1 MTDPRKHST
10 PLVDSEKE
18 PDDPPFHITDWMPFR
33 EALYHVAQ
41 VVGSP
46 ARAAEELRLGIAS
59 GVIEAVD
66 LRVFRWGDRAQYNL
80 PGAEQSGVEVGPLPL
95 SPVHKAHW
103 GRVIRK
109 ALANENR
116 LITPGEE
123 NLEDLADEFVRLE
136 TSNGVTLDEEDF
148 KARADFWGRLIRIA
162 RANEHGV
169 LLTPGGQ
176 EIFIIRPVPYLCR
189 ADVERTWPTELP
201 NLQRKSP
208 AKRPKG
214 VGVKLWRVNCIVLDL
229 RRGGHRDL
237 KQPVLLEE
245 VNKVL
250 AIELAS
256 LAKIETTSLAT
267 VKSAIAWLRNEDLID
282 H

>member
-1 MTDPRKHST
+1 M
-10 PLVDSEKE
+10 
-18 PDDPPFHITDWMPFR
+18 
-33 EALYHVAQ
+33 
-41 VVGSP
+41 
-46 ARAAEELRLGIAS
+46 
-59 GVIEAVD
+59 IEAVD
-66 LRVFRWGDRAQYNL
+66 LKSFSLGG
-80 PGAEQSGVEVGPLPL
+80 PGAVQFAARPRLGRRGRAAAVI
-95 SPVHKAHW
+95 PVHKAHW

-136 TSNGVTLDEEDF
+136 TSNGVTLDGEDF

-201 NLQRKSP
+201 SKRPESAAAGGEPRANVNLHRKSP

-214 VGVKLWRVNCIVLDL
+214 VGVKLWRVICIVLDL
-229 RRGGHRDL
+229 RRGGHRDS

-250 AIELAS
+250 AMRLGRFWRKSRQRVWQPSRMRSPGCATKTS
-256 LAKIETTSLAT
+256 STTDRPLSQA
-267 VKSAIAWLRNEDLID
+267 
-282 H
+282 

>member
-1 MTDPRKHST
+1 MT
-10 PLVDSEKE
+10 
-18 PDDPPFHITDWMPFR
+18 
-33 EALYHVAQ
+33 
-41 VVGSP
+41 VG
-46 ARAAEELRLGIAS
+46 
-59 GVIEAVD
+59 
-66 LRVFRWGDRAQYNL
+66 
-80 PGAEQSGVEVGPLPL
+80 
-95 SPVHKAHW
+95 
-103 GRVIRK
+103 
-109 ALANENR
+109 
-116 LITPGEE
+116 ITPGEE

-229 RRGGHRDL
+229 RRGGHGTQSSLSCWKRSIRFSRSSRRVWR
-237 KQPVLLEE
+237 KSRQRVWQPSRVRSPGCAT
-245 VNKVL
+245 KT
-250 AIELAS
+250 S
-256 LAKIETTSLAT
+256 STTDRPLSQA
-267 VKSAIAWLRNEDLID
+267 
-282 H
+282 